1 MLVPQVPVP
10 QSGQTGPDD
19 TSTLH
24 RAHHR
29 RGARLRETP
38 SFYSGLYTNLQPLP
52 GEAFIFFALD
62 SRQTSPELWRETP
75 PLSSKAVLS
84 ANILEKISW
93 SKACHCLC
101 LNKQDRPCG
110 IAFWQRLPPTSA
122 LPHRP
127 PNFPKPLT
135 RPKPG
140 RKIQGEDRKMGG
152 AESLFLCC
160 FIYNFFSHLPFIH
173 VQKFGWFPSEGGRLE
188 ESDV

>member
-127 PNFPKPLT
+127 PNQAERYKGRTGRWEVQSPFFCAVSFTTFFPTFL
-135 RPKPG
+135 
-140 RKIQGEDRKMGG
+140 
-152 AESLFLCC
+152 LFMSRNLDG
-160 FIYNFFSHLPFIH
+160 FP
-173 VQKFGWFPSEGGRLE
+173 QKAA
-188 ESDV
+188 D